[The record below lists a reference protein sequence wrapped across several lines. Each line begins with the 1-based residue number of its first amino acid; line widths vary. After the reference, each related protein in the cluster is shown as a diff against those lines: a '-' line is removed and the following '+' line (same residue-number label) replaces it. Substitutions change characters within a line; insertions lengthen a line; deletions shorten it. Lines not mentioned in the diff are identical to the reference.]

1 MNPGEEIAIKID
13 HTLIQDSTGTMVD
26 LQFEAIGVPRVK
38 TELSVSFVD
47 HNTLQNNYMNMDD
60 HRYLQSVAQK
70 YGLIFSRA
78 GNGICHQVYLERFAQ
93 PGKTLL
99 GSDSHTPNAGAVGC
113 LAIGA
118 GGLDVAASMAGEPYY
133 FNMPEVIGIKLI
145 GNLQSFVS
153 AKDII
158 LEVLK
163 RLDVSGAKGY
173 ILEYFGP
180 GVDNLSIPERATIT
194 NMGTETGATSSIF
207 PSDEITREFLKA
219 QGRQDSWIKLTAE
232 QDAIFSE
239 IISINLDELEPLIAL
254 PHSPGNVK
262 KVSEVESL
270 PVDQICIGSCTN
282 SSVKDLKTAALI
294 LEDKKVHE
302 NTSLTIS
309 PGSKQV
315 LTHLAESGHLK
326 ILLDSGAR
334 ILECACGPCIGMG
347 QAPSSEAVSLRTFNR
362 NFKGRSGTETAQ
374 VFLVSPE
381 TAAASAIYG
390 KITDPRKLKI
400 RESIRIVLPKK
411 FPINDSLIIYP
422 SKEKESIDVIRGP
435 NIIPL
440 PKFSPINPM
449 FKGKVLI
456 KLGNNV
462 TTDDILPGGATIL
475 PLRSNVPEIS
485 KHLFNKI
492 DPQLCSRVIEA
503 GGGIIIGGENYGQG
517 SSREHAA
524 LCPRYLGVQAV
535 IAKSFARIHESNLV
549 NFGITPLIF
558 SKESDYDL
566 INDGDEL
573 NIDFLNLDKI
583 TVENLTTGQSIKVN
597 HNLTERSLE
606 ILKIGGKLAYIK
618 KGVTPSESCG

>member
-13 HTLIQDSTGTMVD
+13 HTLIQDSTGTMAD

-47 HNTLQNNYMNMDD
+47 HNTIQSNYMNMDD

-99 GSDSHTPNAGAVGC
+99 GSDSHTPKAGAVGC

-133 FNMPEVIGIKLI
+133 LNMPEVIGIKLI
-145 GNLQSFVS
+145 GELQPFVS

-163 RLDVSGAKGY
+163 RLDVHGAKGF

-207 PSDEITREFLKA
+207 PSDETTREFLKA
-219 QGRQDSWIKLTAE
+219 QGRQDSWIRIASE
-232 QDAIFSE
+232 HDAQYSE

-262 KVSEVESL
+262 KVSQVEGL

-282 SSVKDLKTAALI
+282 SSVKDLSTVALI
-294 LEDKKVHE
+294 LKDKKVHE

-315 LTHLAESGHLK
+315 LTHLAESGRLK

-400 RESIRIVLPKK
+400 RESIRIALPKK

-422 SKEKESIDVIRGP
+422 SKEQESIDVIRGP
-435 NIIPL
+435 NIVPL
-440 PKFSPINPM
+440 PKFSPLTHKYNGI
-449 FKGKVLI
+449 VLI
-456 KLGNNV
+456 KLGDDV

-485 KHLFNKI
+485 RHLFNKI

-618 KGVTPSESCG
+618 KGVNPSESCG